1 MSYQK
6 KKTHPKA
13 HQSLSW
19 FPKLNK
25 SLHGFTIEADFVGM
39 KTSIKGAI
47 VKKYNDCWPIYFCE
61 DGGIDSENTH
71 IKEVTD
77 NYCNLGY
84 QCSLQGLAIWGSSEL
99 KGSKQVRPGGNQK
112 MAWVAG
118 FK

>member
-1 MSYQK
+1 MSK
-6 KKTHPKA
+6 KNTKHASPYPDF
-13 HQSLSW
+13 QSLI
-19 FPKLNK
+19 KVYTALLLK
-25 SLHGFTIEADFVGM
+25 QIFVGM

-61 DGGIDSENTH
+61 DGGIDTENTH

-84 QCSLQGLAIWGSSEL
+84 QCSLRGLAISGSSEL